1 MIVNFDC
8 EFCGRGQAS
17 PASNAGK
24 TVTCRYCGGDCV
36 VPRGAQTSAGGA
48 PGGGPQAGGYQA
60 GGPQTGGPQS
70 GGPGHAIGTPVGG
83 GPEKTTYHPPPQ
95 GDPFR
100 PPQQGQ
106 RPPSGRRPPQPG
118 HNPYQAPR
126 AELGQTNYHQPG
138 VVPPEVNNAAT
149 AAIVCGALG
158 WAVCFLFAPFAVW
171 QAGKASDLAARA
183 GVKVPVTA
191 TIGKVLGII
200 QLVLF
205 VGVFFLAILGGA
217 LQ

>member
-8 EFCGRGQAS
+8 EFCGRGQTSA
-17 PASNAGK
+17 ASNAGK

-36 VPRGAQTSAGGA
+36 VPRGAQPQAGGA
-48 PGGGPQAGGYQA
+48 PPGPS
-60 GGPQTGGPQS
+60 S
-70 GGPGHAIGTPVGG
+70 GGAIGTPVGG
-83 GPEKTTYHPPPQ
+83 GPQKTTFHPPPQ

-100 PPQQGQ
+100 PPAQGQTQ

-158 WAVCFLFAPFAVW
+158 WAVCFVFAPFAVW
-171 QAGKASDLAARA
+171 QAGKASDLAMRA

-200 QLVLF
+200 QMVLF
-205 VGVFFLAILGGA
+205 VGIFALAIVGGA
-217 LQ
+217 LGG